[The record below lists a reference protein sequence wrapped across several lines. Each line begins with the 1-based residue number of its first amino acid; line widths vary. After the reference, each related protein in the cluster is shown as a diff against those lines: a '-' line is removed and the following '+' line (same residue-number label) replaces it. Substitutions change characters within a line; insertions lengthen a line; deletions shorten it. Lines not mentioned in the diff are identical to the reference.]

1 MLWQQNYNP
10 TGSVVLSTLLAALP
24 VIILLGGLGF
34 FHVRAHLAAF
44 AGMIVAFVIA
54 IFVFHMPAVMS
65 LKAALFGGSWA
76 VTVPCW
82 IILNTMFLY
91 RLTVKAGL
99 FQVLQDSIG
108 GVTNDRRLQ
117 LILIAFCFGAFFEG
131 AAGGGT
137 PVAVTGAM
145 LIGLGFA
152 PLAASGLALI
162 ANTAPVAY
170 GGSGTPILVLNSVTQ
185 NTDSYLLTLSAMV
198 GRQLPFFSVIVP
210 VWLVMAFAGFR
221 GTMQVLPALLV
232 AGLSF
237 AIPQFLISNYH
248 GPWVVDMI
256 SAMISMVC
264 VAVFLKFWRPK
275 EVWLSAE
282 SGAATVPW
290 AQAQAQRAGHNHDRN
305 RVIAAWAPW
314 VIVSL
319 VLMLWAWKAWKGV
332 IDVKGITLIDYPIP
346 GLDKLVERVAPVV
359 AKPHPEAAVFKF
371 GILSSIGTGILIAAL
386 ISGFIMKI
394 SPREMLKAYSETFS
408 SLKYSFI
415 TIFCMLALSY
425 TTRYAGMDATMG
437 LAMANTGW
445 LYPFFGTLIGWLG
458 VALTGTDAGSNALF
472 GSQQQITANQLGLS
486 PTLMAAANSSGGV
499 MGKMIDAQSIVV
511 ASVATN
517 YVGKEGTILRYVFWH
532 SIALAC
538 LVGVLVMLQA
548 YVPPFTHMV
557 VKP

>member
-1 MLWQQNYNP
+1 MWSQNYNP
-10 TGSVVLSTLLAALP
+10 TGSAVLSTLLAAVP
-24 VIILLGGLGF
+24 VLILLGGLGF
-34 FHVRAHLAAF
+34 FHVRAHIAALLGMVAAF
-44 AGMIVAFVIA
+44 IIA
-54 IFVFHMPAVMS
+54 IFVFSMPASMS
-65 LKAALFGGSWA
+65 VKAAMFGGSWA
-76 VTVPCW
+76 LTVPCW

-108 GVTNDRRLQ
+108 GITNDRRLQ

-145 LIGLGFA
+145 LIGLGFH

-185 NTDSYLLTLSAMV
+185 NTDAYLLTLSAMV
-198 GRQLPFFSVIVP
+198 GRQLPLFSLIVP
-210 VWLVMAFAGFR
+210 IWLVAAFAGWK
-221 GTMQVLPALLV
+221 GTMQVLPAVLV

-248 GPWVVDMI
+248 GPWVVDMV

-264 VAVFLKFWRPK
+264 VAVFLKYWQPK
-275 EVWLSAE
+275 EVWLKAE
-282 SGAATVPW
+282 PGSQTVPW
-290 AQAQAQRAGHNHDRN
+290 AEAQKLRAAHTHTKDR
-305 RVIAAWAPW
+305 VMAAWAPW

-319 VLMLWAWKAWKGV
+319 VLMLWAYKPWKKIIEQGAL
-332 IDVKGITLIDYPIP
+332 LINYPIP
-346 GLDKLVERVAPVV
+346 GLDKIVERVAPVV
-359 AKPHPEAAVFKF
+359 TSPHAEAAIFKF
-371 GILSSIGTGILIAAL
+371 GLLSAVGSGILLAAI
-386 ISGFIMKI
+386 ISGLVMKI
-394 SPREMLKAYSETFS
+394 SPRDMVKAYCETFA

-415 TIFCMLALSY
+415 TIFAMLALSY
-425 TTRYAGMDATMG
+425 VTRYAGMDATMG

-445 LYPFFGTLIGWLG
+445 LYPFFGTLIGWVG

-517 YVGKEGTILRYVFWH
+517 YIGKEGVILRYVFWH
-532 SIALAC
+532 SIGLAC
-538 LVGVLVMLQA
+538 LVGLFVMLQA
-548 YVPPFTHMV
+548 YVWPFTAMV
-557 VKP
+557 VTP